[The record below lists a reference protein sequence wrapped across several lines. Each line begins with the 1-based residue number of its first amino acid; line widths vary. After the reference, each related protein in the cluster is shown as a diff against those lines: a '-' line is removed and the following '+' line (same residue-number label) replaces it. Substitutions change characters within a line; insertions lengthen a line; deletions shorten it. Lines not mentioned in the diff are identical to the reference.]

1 MAGKF
6 ISVEGGEGVGKSTN
20 MAFIKDFLCQRGIE
34 VELTRE
40 PGGTPIAEAIRAV
53 VLADHAEPMG
63 ADTEVLLMFAAR
75 AVHLS
80 NRIRPALAAGKWVIC
95 DRFTDASFA
104 YQGAGRGVDLTW
116 LQRLADQVHGDL
128 WPDCT
133 LLLDAPIGVGRQRA
147 AQRGAPDRI
156 EQEQSDFFERVRQAY
171 LARATAE
178 PDRFRV
184 VDATAPLVDVQRRI
198 AAALAPLLE
207 SDDD

>member
-20 MAFIKDFLCQRGIE
+20 MTFIKTFLGQHGIE

-53 VLADHAEPMG
+53 VLADHEEPLG

-75 AVHLS
+75 SVHLS
-80 NRIRPALAAGKWVIC
+80 NRIRPALAAGKWVVC

-104 YQGAGRGVDLTW
+104 YQGAGRGVDLAW
-116 LQRLADQVHGDL
+116 LQQLADQVHGDL

-147 AQRGAPDRI
+147 VQRSAPDRI
-156 EQEQSDFFERVRQAY
+156 EQEHADFFERVRQAY
-171 LARATAE
+171 LARAVVE
-178 PDRFRV
+178 PERFQV
-184 VDATAPLVDVQRRI
+184 IDATHSLVEVQRRI
-198 AAALAPLLE
+198 ATALTPLLE
-207 SDDD
+207 AEND